1 MKQKKEANKE
11 LNLIEFQKHFK
22 DDYKEI
28 SNSFLKR
35 HIVNLK
41 TFNFEEYNDLINL
54 FKELIESICTKDYG
68 DVIKACN
75 NLVRY
80 NIEYSVPY
88 IILSQEMISFKRVF
102 LERFIMQNRKEL
114 VFLLYKINMI
124 LEDLIAKEYLIEYQK
139 NLLERNI
146 LRQNSLND
154 IFEQTVITYY
164 KSHLEWLSNLAIIVI
179 SKEDNFPETNHT
191 LCLFGKWLDEEG
203 RNIIQN
209 PNRYQN
215 IVKIH
220 KELHDISK
228 QIKRLINTSDSNHI
242 ILTLLEKCE
251 MNSLSLGAELA
262 LVDNTLMNQKIS
274 KDSLTGA
281 LTRQKLKALY
291 LSQLEIS
298 FATSEPFVM
307 AMCDLD
313 FFKQI
318 NDQYGHIAGD
328 RILFEFVNLVKKE
341 LRTSDMIFR
350 YGGEEFVIIL
360 PSIRYKKAYD
370 VLDNVRD
377 KFSKLKIMID
387 DKEIGTTVSMGI
399 LEINLDINGS
409 VFFKDMDKIISIID
423 KKLYEA
429 KTSGRNR
436 IC

>member
-1 MKQKKEANKE
+1 MKLKDEVSKT
-11 LNLIEFQKHFK
+11 LNLIEFQKYFK
-22 DDYKEI
+22 DNYKEI
-28 SNSFLKR
+28 SNNFLKR
-35 HIVNLK
+35 YIINFK
-41 TFNFEEYNDLINL
+41 TFNFKEYDDLINL
-54 FKELIESICTKDYG
+54 FKELIESICTKSYE
-68 DVIKACN
+68 DVIKSCH

-80 NIEYSVPY
+80 NIDYSVPY
-88 IILSQEMISFKRVF
+88 IILFQEIISLKRVF
-102 LERFIMQNRKEL
+102 LERFIKQDKKEL

-124 LEDLIAKEYLIEYQK
+124 LEDLIAKEYLVEYRKDLIER
-139 NLLERNI
+139 NLLR
-146 LRQNSLND
+146 RNSLND
-154 IFEQTVITYY
+154 IFEQTVIIYY
-164 KSHLEWLSNLAIIVI
+164 KSHLEWLSSLAKTIT

-191 LCLFGKWLDEEG
+191 LCSFGLWLEKDG
-203 RNIIQN
+203 KTIIQN
-209 PNRYQN
+209 LNRYEN

-228 QIKRLINTSDSNHI
+228 QIKRLLNISGSNHI

-274 KDSLTGA
+274 KDTLTGA
-281 LTRQKLKALY
+281 LTRQKLKSLY

-298 FATSEPFVM
+298 FATSEPFVV

-318 NDQYGHIAGD
+318 NDKYGHIAGD

-350 YGGEEFVIIL
+350 YGGEEFIIIL

-370 VLDNVRD
+370 VLDNIRD
-377 KFSKLKIMID
+377 KFFKLKTIIE
-387 DKEIGTTVSMGI
+387 DKEVGTTVSMGI
-399 LEINLDINGS
+399 LEINLDVNGS
-409 VFFKDMDKIISIID
+409 IFFKDMDKIISIID
-423 KKLYEA
+423 KKLYDA